1 MPGPKVEPVENS
13 PALPEHVDVVVIGGG
28 IAGVSA
34 ALELVERGKSVALCE
49 KGQIGAEQSSRNWG
63 WVRLTHRDPR
73 EMPLMIESV
82 RLWKELDER
91 TGQKTG
97 YVQCGATYT
106 VTSDAV
112 LDDERRA
119 ADNLQSYQI
128 PARILTPEE
137 VREAFPGFSLNI
149 KGALHNPHDGHAEPQ
164 AAAPAIARAIMANG
178 GTVHQNCAVRTVET
192 TDGKVSA
199 VITEHGRIR
208 CDAVLVAGG
217 VWSRLFLGNLGIDL
231 PALWTK
237 GNVQRTEPLAEGP
250 EGTLKHPDFAMRK
263 RRDGGYTIAS
273 SIPSRYQ
280 LTPDS
285 FRLLPKFLPTLMNEW
300 RRLSLGIGAAFFE
313 ALRTPKKWKAT
324 DITPFE
330 KTRILDP
337 EPDTK
342 LLDKALATLK
352 GHYAPYKN
360 AKIAQHWAGYIDVMP
375 DVIPVISDTANVKN
389 GIPGLFVV
397 AGFSG
402 HGFGLGT
409 GAGRLVADLI
419 TGQAPCVDPTP
430 FRLSRFSDGS
440 KIDPMGGI
448 LQR

>member
-1 MPGPKVEPVENS
+1 MPGPKVEPVES
-13 PALPEHVDVVVIGGG
+13 STTLPDQVDVVVIGGG

-34 ALELVERGKSVALCE
+34 ALELVERGKTVALCE

-82 RLWKELDER
+82 RLWKQMDER

-106 VTSDAV
+106 VTSEAA
-112 LDDERRA
+112 LESERRS
-119 ADNLQSYQI
+119 ADDLQAYQI
-128 PARILTPEE
+128 PARILSADE
-137 VREAFPGFSLNI
+137 VKEAFPGLGLSI
-149 KGALHNPHDGHAEPQ
+149 KGALHNPQDGRAEPQ

-178 GTVHQNCAVRTVET
+178 GTVHQNCAVRTLET
-192 TDGKVSA
+192 KDGKISGV
-199 VITEHGRIR
+199 VTEHGTIK

-217 VWSRLFLGNLGIDL
+217 VWSRLFLGNHGIDL

-237 GNVQRTEPLAEGP
+237 GNVQRTEPIPNGP
-250 EGTLKHPDFAMRK
+250 EGTLKHPDFTMRK

-273 SIPSRYQ
+273 AIPSRYQ

-285 FRLLPKFLPTLMNEW
+285 FHLLGKFLPTLMNEW
-300 RRLSLGIGAAFFE
+300 RRLSLGIGTAFFE
-313 ALRTPKKWKAT
+313 ALRMPKRWSAT

-342 LLDKALATLK
+342 LLDKALATLT
-352 GHYAPYKN
+352 GFYAPFKN
-360 AKIAQHWAGYIDVMP
+360 AKIAQRWAGYIDVMP
-375 DVIPVISDTANVKN
+375 DVIPVISDTKDVKN
-389 GIPGLFVV
+389 GIPGLYVV

-409 GAGRLVADLI
+409 GAGRLAADLI
-419 TGQAPCVDPTP
+419 MGQGPCVDPTP

-440 KIDPMGGI
+440 KIVPMGGI

>member
-1 MPGPKVEPVENS
+1 MPGPKVERVENS
-13 PALPEHVDVVVIGGG
+13 PALPERVDVVVIGGG
-28 IAGVSA
+28 IAGVCA
-34 ALELVERGKSVALCE
+34 ALELVERGKTVALCE

-63 WVRLTHRDPR
+63 WVRLTHRDAR
-73 EMPLMIESV
+73 EMPLMLESV
-82 RLWKELDER
+82 RLWKQMDER

-112 LDDERRA
+112 LEGERRRA
-119 ADNLQSYQI
+119 EDLQTYQI
-128 PARILTPEE
+128 PARILSREE
-137 VREAFPGFSLNI
+137 VQRAFPGMTLDI
-149 KGALHNPHDGHAEPQ
+149 KGALHNPQDGRAEPQ
-164 AAAPAIARAIMANG
+164 AAAPAIARAVRANG
-178 GTVHQNCAVRTVET
+178 GTIHQNCAVRTVET

-199 VITEHGRIR
+199 VITEHGRIK
-208 CDAVLVAGG
+208 CGAVLVAGG

-237 GNVQRTEPLAEGP
+237 GNVQRTEPLTGGP

-273 SIPSRYQ
+273 STPSRYQ

-285 FRLLPKFLPTLMNEW
+285 FWLLPKFLPTLLNEW
-300 RRLSLGIGAAFFE
+300 RRLSLGIGTAFFD
-313 ALRTPKKWKAT
+313 ALRMPKKWKAD
-324 DITPFE
+324 DISPFE
-330 KTRILDP
+330 KARILDP

-342 LLDKALATLK
+342 LLDKALATLS
-352 GHYAPYKN
+352 GHYAPFKN
-360 AKIAQHWAGYIDVMP
+360 ARIAQRWAGYIDVMP
-375 DVIPVISDTANVKN
+375 DVIPVISDTANIKN
-389 GIPGLFVV
+389 GIPGLFVM

-409 GAGRLVADLI
+409 GAGRLAADLI
-419 TGQAPCVDPTP
+419 TGQAPCVDPHP

-440 KIDPMGGI
+440 KIVPMGGI